1 MKKKVFH
8 GVFLIITYTLL
19 FCGDLRSQK
28 VKSSGLTPGE
38 VSKIIEEQK
47 KKIQTDNGMDP
58 SQKAEALR
66 LLNEA
71 SRKINGEE
79 TSALPAESES
89 PVKNEVTTVGNPPK
103 EILTHEEVENRV
115 YEMIKKLEPQLSATE
130 KDFVNTAISKAGGN
144 SIALSNMSVGA
155 WYTGHPKAAL
165 LTALKASALPHPE
178 AALNNVAAMLNLS
191 GYEDKAVPVLQNLL
205 SKYPNNSTILNNLGQ
220 AYYGLGEVQ
229 KAKEYLLKC
238 IKRLPDHSEA
248 CNTIGLIFLK
258 AGHINMALDYFERSL
273 KGGYNQS
280 ARNKIEQEK
289 PDYDF
294 TAAEE
299 NHFARPADLPEL
311 DIQIPELPYDVYTS
325 ADLQNKH
332 EVFQR
337 KLEAICDDLE
347 NKITAEQAKES
358 SEIWAQE
365 KEGKI
370 APFTG
375 PGLELFGH
383 YTADYN
389 KMLLEK
395 KAKEGKIQSDI
406 RAKYEPMVNAVMKDN
421 TGDYCKKLNEVRSK
435 RQNEISSQY
444 KEYIG
449 VVLQIAKQYLDKTL
463 RVLPSMAVCPADYQA
478 EYYNVLKTYIW
489 EYYGLSHDALFEVKC
504 EGNGQMSPYEYKL
517 DPNLHPA
524 CRFKVAIPLIIGS
537 MKFDCCTFEFE
548 GGELLKLGVKRDFI
562 TNQTTL
568 AIGAG
573 VSIETPITELGAQQS
588 FYISFNSDQQPTD
601 VGLKGEVKGSLGAG
615 ITSESGLEYTM
626 GMNSGIDVDVT
637 ESGRSFKL

>member
-1 MKKKVFH
+1 VK
-8 GVFLIITYTLL
+8 LTA
-19 FCGDLRSQK
+19 QK
-28 VKSSGLTPGE
+28 SKSAGLNPEE
-38 VSKIIEEQK
+38 VSKTIEQQK
-47 KKIQTDNGMDP
+47 QKIQSDKDMNP

-71 SRKINGEE
+71 SSKINGEK
-79 TSALPAESES
+79 TSALPVKSES
-89 PVKNEVTTVGNPPK
+89 PIKDEVITAGIPQK
-103 EILTHEEVENRV
+103 ILTDDEVENMLQ
-115 YEMIKKLEPQLSATE
+115 EMIKKLQPQLGVNE
-130 KDFVNTAISKAGGN
+130 KDFVNTAIDKAGGN
-144 SIALSNMSVGA
+144 SIALSNISVAA

-165 LTALKASALPHPE
+165 LTALKASALPHPQ

-191 GYEDKAVPVLQNLL
+191 GYENKAVPVLQNLL
-205 SKYPNNSTILNNLGQ
+205 SKYPDNSTILNNLGQ
-220 AYYGLGEVQ
+220 AYYGLGDVQ
-229 KAKEYLLKC
+229 KAKLYLLKC
-238 IKRLPDHSEA
+238 LKRSPDHPEA
-248 CNTIGLIFLK
+248 CNTMGVIFLK
-258 AGHINMALDYFERSL
+258 AGNINTALDYFEQSL

-280 ARNKIEQEK
+280 ARDEIEQEK

-294 TAAEE
+294 TPVEE
-299 NHFARPADLPEL
+299 NHFARPADLPNL
-311 DIQIPELPYDVYTS
+311 NIQMPELPYDVYTA

-347 NKITAEQAKES
+347 NKITEEQAKES
-358 SEIWAQE
+358 SEILDQV
-365 KEGKI
+365 KDGKL

-375 PGLELFGH
+375 PGSELFAL
-383 YTADYN
+383 YRTDYE
-389 KMLLEK
+389 KTLLEK
-395 KAKEGKIQSDI
+395 KAEEANIQSEI
-406 RAKYEPMVNAVMKDN
+406 RAKYEPMVNAIMKDN
-421 TGDYCKKLNEVRSK
+421 TGNYCKKLNEVRSK
-435 RQNEISSQY
+435 RQNQISTQY

-449 VVLQIAKQYLDKTL
+449 EVLQIAKQYLDKTL
-463 RVLPSMAVCPADYQA
+463 RVLPSMAVCPAAYDA
-478 EYYNVLKTYIW
+478 EYYSVVKTYIW
-489 EYYGLSHDALFEVKC
+489 EYYVLSHDASFEVKC
-504 EGNGQMSPYEYKL
+504 DGNGQTSPYEYKL
-517 DPNLHPA
+517 DPNLHPV

-601 VGLKGEVKGSLGAG
+601 VGMKGEVKGSLGAG

-626 GMNSGIDVDVT
+626 GMNSGIDVDATVG
-637 ESGRSFKL
+637 GRPFKL